1 MAMYIAHSVLDDVIN
16 FRETEIRKNE
26 IGGHFR
32 FGGPWKNLS
41 VPPPVYR
48 TSILAP
54 NLRRAGQIRNLEAL
68 KSDFWWIQTLENCS
82 EVLIICVMGES
93 V

>member
-1 MAMYIAHSVLDDVIN
+1 M
-16 FRETEIRKNE
+16 RKNE
-26 IGGHFR
+26 IEGHFR

-41 VPPPVYR
+41 VPPPVSR

-68 KSDFWWIQTLENCS
+68 KSDF
-82 EVLIICVMGES
+82 
-93 V
+93 